1 MTRKDIQEKYNF
13 IGDNNDI
20 SLYRKKGEFSY
31 GMGYCG
37 NITLKKGNAVFN
49 GKTYKDI
56 ESLDNAL
63 VEWEKSLNF
72 PVDTY
77 NPMTKESYRVES
89 RLIWYLTE
97 KMGFKSMYS
106 DWNHYYAKDI
116 GPNFQLRFDIKQ
128 HFEHEKVQISTTFK
142 TMSFTQEVDNTE
154 EGLAVINS
162 IVKGTVLMMAKDVVD
177 VMSVCGNEVTTEIDA
192 YVPANNIFG
201 QKKVSFKELMIEKL
215 EETLKQLKES

>member
-37 NITLKKGNAVFN
+37 NIALKNGHAVFN

-63 VEWEKSLNF
+63 VEWEKSLKF

-77 NPMTKESYRVES
+77 NPMTREAYRVEC
-89 RLIWYLTE
+89 RLVWYLTE
-97 KMGFKSMYS
+97 KMGFKSYYS
-106 DWNHYYAKDI
+106 DWDHYYAKNI
-116 GPNFQLRFDIKQ
+116 GPNFQMRFYIKVI
-128 HFEHEKVQISTTFK
+128 ELEKVQIQTSFSN
-142 TMSFTQEVDNTE
+142 MSFIQEVVDAE
-154 EGLAVINS
+154 DGIAIIDS

-177 VMSVCGNEVTTEIDA
+177 IMAACGNEVTTEIDA

-201 QKKVSFKELMIEKL
+201 QKKVSFKDLMIEKL